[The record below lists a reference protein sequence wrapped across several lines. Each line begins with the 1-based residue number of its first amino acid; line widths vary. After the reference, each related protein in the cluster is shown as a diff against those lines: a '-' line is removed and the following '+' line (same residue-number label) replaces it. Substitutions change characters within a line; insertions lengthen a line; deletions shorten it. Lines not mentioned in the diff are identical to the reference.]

1 MVWSTPWPTATVGS
15 TFRPMDPELQRL
27 IESRARLV
35 ACSDATRA
43 ELGRTLHD
51 GAQQRVVGVSLL
63 LRALKAKVDDPGALA
78 LVDQCL
84 AELAHAGEELRELAR
99 RLHPIALADRGL
111 KPALFAATTK
121 APVPVELDVPEER
134 LPHEVERAAYELV
147 LGAIESAGEDAASHV
162 RVALARTNGSVM
174 LEVADDGSGGA
185 DPRSERLCA
194 LADRVETVGGR
205 LELDSPAGGGTR
217 IRASFPV

>member
-1 MVWSTPWPTATVGS
+1 
-15 TFRPMDPELQRL
+15 MDPELQRL

-35 ACSDATRA
+35 ACSDAARA

-63 LRALKAKVDDPGALA
+63 LRALKGRVDDPGALA

-84 AELAHAGEELRELAR
+84 AELGHAGEELRELSR
-99 RLHPIALADRGL
+99 RLHPIALTDRGL
-111 KPALFAATTK
+111 KPALFAATTTS
-121 APVPVELDVPEER
+121 AVPVELDVPEER
-134 LPHEVERAAYELV
+134 FPDQVERAAYDVV
-147 LGAIESAGEDAASHV
+147 LGAIESAGDEASHV
-162 RVALARTNGSVM
+162 RVSLARTNGSVT
-174 LEVADDGSGGA
+174 LEVADDGAGGA
-185 DPRSERLCA
+185 DPGSERLCA